1 MLEVMKIKVNDYE
14 VPEDLYYS
22 ETHEWLKI
30 EDGKVRVG
38 ITDYARKQ
46 LGNIT
51 YVGFE
56 VSESNEVKFNQ
67 AFGEIESEKATEDL
81 YSPVSGK
88 IIEVNSELE
97 DMPQIVEDD
106 PYGKGWMIVVEPTG
120 LENDLKNLMN
130 AKEYA
135 EYLRK
140 KLEEE

>member
-1 MLEVMKIKVNDYE
+1 MKINDYE
-14 VPEDLYYS
+14 VPEDLYYTD
-22 ETHEWLKI
+22 THEWLKR
-30 EDGKVRVG
+30 ENGKVRVG

-56 VSESNEVKFNQ
+56 VKVGDEVEFKQ
-67 AFGEIESEKATEDL
+67 PFGEIESEKATEDL

-88 IIEVNSELE
+88 VIEVNVELE

-106 PYGKGWMIVVEPTG
+106 PYGKGWMLLIEPAN
-120 LENDLKNLMN
+120 LENDIKNLMT

-135 EYLRK
+135 EYLKK